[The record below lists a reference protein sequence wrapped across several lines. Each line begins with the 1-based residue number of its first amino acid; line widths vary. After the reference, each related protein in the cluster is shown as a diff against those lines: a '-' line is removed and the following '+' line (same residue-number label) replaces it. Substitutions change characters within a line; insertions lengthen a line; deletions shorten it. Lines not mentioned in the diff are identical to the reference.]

1 MPAREFKR
9 VRTKVPI
16 MPPTLVN
23 VAVGVL
29 LGVALLGAA
38 FDPRSLAVV
47 AVAAALPDLDAA
59 LSLVIDGATNAA
71 LHSVFVPLVV
81 AALLYWDTERR
92 EESWLRSR
100 YGWYGVRVA
109 WVAVAAYA
117 VAGIGLDLFNIESV
131 AVLYPL
137 SNDYYAIV
145 GKFVLS
151 TQEGVIQTYVEFGNS
166 ILSVRTVGTT
176 ESRHIATWVNP
187 TAGTGNPSD
196 ADRVVRIVDSA
207 WQLVVVIGAIAAIPA
222 KFAVEGGRH

>member
-1 MPAREFKR
+1 MP
-9 VRTKVPI
+9 VRTKGLI

-38 FDPRSLAVV
+38 FDWRSVGIV
-47 AVAAALPDLDAA
+47 AVAAALPDFDAV
-59 LSLVIDGATNAA
+59 LSLFVHGATNAM
-71 LHSVFVPLVV
+71 LHSAFIPL
-81 AALLYWDTERR
+81 AATALLYWDTERR
-92 EESWLRSR
+92 EASRLRSR

-109 WVAVAAYA
+109 WVALAAYA

-151 TQEGVIQTYVEFGNS
+151 TQEGVVQSYVEFGNS
-166 ILSVRTVGTT
+166 LLSVRTVGTT
-176 ESRHIATWVNP
+176 DGRHIATWMNP
-187 TAGTGNPSD
+187 TPGTGNPAG
-196 ADRVVRIVDSA
+196 ADRVVRIVDSG
-207 WQLVVVIGAIAAIPA
+207 WQLVLVLGAIAAIPA
-222 KFAVEGGRH
+222 KFFVEGGRP